1 MATTIRMLTET
12 GPRFVGLEEWDR
24 LDADSNRVVFRNG
37 RYGFNCYGFCIE
49 GAETAVRYEVGDDE
63 VWIETCQ
70 SPNGRYSYSLFYR
83 LLGFQGR
90 FYCGFCWD
98 ENCGYKGRKQAV
110 TAALEQALDVVKD
123 LHKPI
128 GSPYV
133 DRSFFNIPGRRARMS
148 QVKKYLEKKLDFW
161 DPAVTDILKID

>member
-83 LLGFQGR
+83 LVEEAGKFD
-90 FYCGFCWD
+90 CGFCWD
-98 ENCGYKGRKQAV
+98 ENCGYKNQKQAV
-110 TAALEQALDVVKD
+110 TAALEQVMDVVKD
-123 LHKPI
+123 LSQPFMSPDGRVSAVI
-128 GSPYV
+128 GK
-133 DRSFFNIPGRRARMS
+133 RARLK
-148 QVKKYLEKKLDFW
+148 QVKEYLEKKLDFW